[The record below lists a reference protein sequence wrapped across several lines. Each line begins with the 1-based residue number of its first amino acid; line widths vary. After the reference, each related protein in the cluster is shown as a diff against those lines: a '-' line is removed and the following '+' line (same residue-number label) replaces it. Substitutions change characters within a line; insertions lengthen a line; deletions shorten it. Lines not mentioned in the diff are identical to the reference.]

1 MRIRMAA
8 ALSILALGMTLA
20 GGTAAQ
26 AAEDTTTTPA
36 SPMPGMSDMH
46 DTPGVALGSPA
57 MTTPDKAAGIQRSK
71 LKPVFLGAKLN
82 GANEV
87 QVPGTPPV
95 GDPKG
100 SGIGIIRVQGDK
112 VTFAFFWKGI
122 SAPIMGHIHQGAAGA
137 NGDVKVPL
145 FTTSMPENVPAA
157 AGSVTVSDAAIAD
170 ALRTNPDGFYL
181 NLHTKEFPGGA
192 VRGQLTELRHPADV
206 LSQLQ
211 GGGEKGLPLR

>member
-20 GGTAAQ
+20 GATAAQ

-87 QVPGTPPV
+87 QVPGPPPV

-122 SAPIMGHIHQGAAGA
+122 SAPIMGHIHQGAAG
-137 NGDVKVPL
+137 
-145 FTTSMPENVPAA
+145 
-157 AGSVTVSDAAIAD
+157 
-170 ALRTNPDGFYL
+170 
-181 NLHTKEFPGGA
+181 
-192 VRGQLTELRHPADV
+192 
-206 LSQLQ
+206 
-211 GGGEKGLPLR
+211 